1 MYVSD
6 QQSRHMGMRAI
17 AVAILSV
24 VMASHAM
31 ADSFDREQ
39 EQLRRLKL
47 QLRQQQQE
55 KDAAIQDAQ
64 TKASADKAALAATLQ
79 SVQVDVQA
87 QRRAASA
94 ATRRVQTLEA
104 ELSALKQDKDQLVQ
118 QVALLQKTLEDN
130 KVQAVRQSQQAD
142 AALASSQSRLQGV
155 SDLHDQCRTQNA
167 ALYEL
172 GQDLLGR
179 YERKGVIEVLANQEP
194 FIQTARV
201 TLENTKAQYQDKLE
215 AARLKPVAP

>member
-1 MYVSD
+1 
-6 QQSRHMGMRAI
+6 MRPVI
-17 AVAILSV
+17 TAVLALF
-24 VMASHAM
+24 MATHAL
-31 ADSFDREQ
+31 ADSGDREQ

-64 TKASADKAALAATLQ
+64 AKASADKAALAATLQ

-94 ATRRVQTLEA
+94 ATRRVQTLES
-104 ELSALKQDKDQLVQ
+104 ELNTLKQDKEQLVQ
-118 QVALLQKTLEDN
+118 QVALLQKTLEDS
-130 KVQAVRQSQQAD
+130 KAQAARQGQQAA
-142 AALASSQSRLQGV
+142 AALASSQSRLQNV
-155 SDLHDQCRTQNA
+155 SDQHEQCRTQNA

-179 YERKGVIEVLANQEP
+179 YERKGLVEVLTSQEP

-201 TLENTKAQYQDKLE
+201 TLENTKAQYQDKLD
-215 AARLKPVAP
+215 AARLKPSAP